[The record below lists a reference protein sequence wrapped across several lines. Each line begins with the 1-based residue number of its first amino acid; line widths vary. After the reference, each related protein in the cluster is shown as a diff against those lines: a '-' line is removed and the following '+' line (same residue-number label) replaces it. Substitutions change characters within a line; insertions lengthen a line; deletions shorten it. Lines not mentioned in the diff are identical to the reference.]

1 MSSTLIWVSKVKL
14 LQKLKMKN
22 IGFIGI
28 GLMGFPMAKNLLKSG
43 YNLKAYNRSQ
53 DKADR
58 LKEFGAEIS
67 LSIKDVVTNSD
78 TIITMLTDDTA
89 VEKVMGS
96 DDFISNIK
104 EGATVID
111 MSSVN
116 PVITKKYAEILK
128 QKNINYL
135 DAPVS
140 GGTIGAE
147 EASLAIMVGGDEETF
162 KNCYELLKKMGNPT
176 LVGPVSSGQISKL
189 ANQIIVGVTIG
200 AVAEAVTLCEK
211 SGTNPNKMI
220 EALSGGWADSKILQT
235 HGKRMID
242 KDFTPKGKTTT
253 QLKDMTNIINAG
265 KAVETHLPISS
276 LVKEMYKDLVTDGH
290 GNTDHS
296 SLYNAIEKINK
307 K

>member
-1 MSSTLIWVSKVKL
+1 M
-14 LQKLKMKN
+14 Q

-28 GLMGFPMAKNLLKSG
+28 GFMGFPMAKNLLKSG
-43 YNLKAYNRSQ
+43 YKLKVFNRSQ
-53 DKADR
+53 DKAER
-58 LKEFGAEIS
+58 LKEFGAEIAAA
-67 LSIKDVVTNSD
+67 IKDVVINSD
-78 TIITMLTDDTA
+78 IIITMLTDDNA

-96 DDFISNIK
+96 DEFILNIK

-116 PVITKKYAEILK
+116 PVLTIKYSKKLIEK
-128 QKNINYL
+128 KINYL

-147 EASLAIMVGGDEETF
+147 QATLAIMIGGDEETF

-211 SGTNPNKMI
+211 SGTNPSKMI

-235 HGKRMID
+235 HGKRMIN
-242 KDFTPKGKTTT
+242 KDFSPKGKTTT

-265 KAVETHLPISS
+265 KAVDLHLPISS
-276 LVKEMYKDLVTDGH
+276 LIKEMYKNLVDVGL

-296 SLYNAIEKINK
+296 SLYNEIEKINK

>member
-1 MSSTLIWVSKVKL
+1 
-14 LQKLKMKN
+14 MK

-67 LSIKDVVTNSD
+67 TSIKGVVTNSD
-78 TIITMLTDDTA
+78 VVIAMLTDDAA

-96 DDFISNIK
+96 DEFISNIK
-104 EGATVID
+104 ESATVID

-128 QKNINYL
+128 EKNINYL

-147 EASLAIMVGGDEETF
+147 EASLAIMVGGDEKTF
-162 KNCYELLKKMGNPT
+162 KKCYDLLKILGNPT

-211 SGTNPNKMI
+211 SGTNPSKMI

-235 HGKRMID
+235 HGKRMIN
-242 KDFTPKGKTTT
+242 KDFSPKGKTTT

-276 LVKEMYKDLVTDGH
+276 LIKEMYRDLVTDGH

>member
-1 MSSTLIWVSKVKL
+1 MNS
-14 LQKLKMKN
+14 

-67 LSIKDVVTNSD
+67 ISIKDVVTTSD
-78 TIITMLTDDTA
+78 IVITMLTDDVA
-89 VEKVMGS
+89 VEKVMS
-96 DDFISNIK
+96 NDEFISNIK
-104 EGATVID
+104 ENATVID
-111 MSSVN
+111 MSSVS
-116 PVITKKYAEILK
+116 PIITKKYANILK
-128 QKNINYL
+128 EKKINYL

-147 EASLAIMVGGDEETF
+147 EASLAIMVGGDEKTF
-162 KNCYELLKKMGNPT
+162 KECYELLNILGNPT
-176 LVGPVSSGQISKL
+176 LVGPVTSGQISKL

-211 SGTNPNKMI
+211 SGTNPSKMI

-235 HGKRMID
+235 HGKRMIN
-242 KDFTPKGKTTT
+242 KDFSPKGKTTT
-253 QLKDMTNIINAG
+253 QLKDMTNIVNAG

-276 LVKEMYKDLVTDGH
+276 LIKEMYKDLVTDGY

-296 SLYNAIEKINK
+296 SLYNVIKKINK

>member
-1 MSSTLIWVSKVKL
+1 
-14 LQKLKMKN
+14 MKN

-58 LKEFGAEIS
+58 LREFGAEIS
-67 LSIKDVVTNSD
+67 TSIESVVTNSD
-78 TIITMLTDDTA
+78 VVITMLTDDAA

-96 DDFISNIK
+96 DEFISNIK
-104 EGATVID
+104 ESATVID

-128 QKNINYL
+128 EKNINYL

-147 EASLAIMVGGDEETF
+147 EASLAIMVGGDKKTF
-162 KNCYELLKKMGNPT
+162 KECYDLLKILGNPT
-176 LVGPVSSGQISKL
+176 LVGPVTSGQISKL

-211 SGTNPNKMI
+211 SGTNPSKMI

-235 HGKRMID
+235 HGKRMIS
-242 KDFTPKGKTTT
+242 KDFSPKGKTTT

-276 LVKEMYKDLVTDGH
+276 LIKEMYKDLVADGH

-296 SLYNAIEKINK
+296 SLYNAIKKINK

>member
-1 MSSTLIWVSKVKL
+1 
-14 LQKLKMKN
+14 MKN

-58 LKEFGAEIS
+58 LKEYGAEIS
-67 LSIKDVVTNSD
+67 LSIKDVVTNAD
-78 TIITMLTDDTA
+78 VVITMLTDDAA
-89 VEKVMGS
+89 VEKVMSS
-96 DDFISNIK
+96 DEFISNIK

-116 PVITKKYAEILK
+116 PALTIKYSKKLK
-128 QKNINYL
+128 EKKINYL

-147 EASLAIMVGGDEETF
+147 EATLAIMIGGDEETF
-162 KNCYELLKKMGNPT
+162 KNCHELLKKMGNPT

-200 AVAEAVTLCEK
+200 AVAEAITLCEK
-211 SGTNPNKMI
+211 SGTNPSKMI

-253 QLKDMTNIINAG
+253 QLKDMTNIVDAG

-296 SLYNAIEKINK
+296 SLYNAIKKINK